1 MPIQARVAGP
11 GPFRIIRGMG
21 ALDEIAAARGRVSN
35 LWRELAA
42 DEGFLRAAFAL
53 YRAALHD
60 PAGLPRRDRELL
72 CLATSAANRCAYC
85 VAHHRRHLEAA
96 GLAPRQVDAVAAG
109 QDLGDPRLDALLALA
124 RDLAAEPGG
133 AGVNHRARLAAL
145 GLGALEV
152 QQAIQVC
159 ATYALFNRLVLALG
173 VALEPEFQP

>member
-1 MPIQARVAGP
+1 M
-11 GPFRIIRGMG
+11 IRDMG

-53 YRAALHD
+53 YRVALH
-60 PAGLPRRDRELL
+60 AEGGLPRRDRELL

-96 GLAPRQVDAVAAG
+96 GFAPHQVDAVAAG
-109 QDLGDPRLDALLALA
+109 QDLGDQRLDALLALA
-124 RDLAAEPGG
+124 RGLAADPDG
-133 AGVNHRARLAAL
+133 AGHRARLAGL
-145 GLGALEV
+145 GLDALEI

-159 ATYALFNRLVLALG
+159 ATYALFNRLVLALE
-173 VALEPEFQP
+173 VALEPEFRP